1 MQRTLVVALVPG
13 SFRVFRR
20 SRDRIQSDE
29 RNDMATIEGYASD
42 KFYDP
47 PAYFQAIKVT
57 GAQALIFVAGQ
68 VAYDQEGNPAHRGDF
83 ATQARAVFDAL
94 KGQVEAGGSTVG
106 NIVKL
111 TIYVTDIRYRTEL
124 SAVREEFFGKRQPP
138 VTLLGVTALG
148 QPDWMIEVEATAV
161 V

>member
-13 SFRVFRR
+13 SFIPARPRSYSIRR
-20 SRDRIQSDE
+20 
-29 RNDMATIEGYASD
+29 RNEMATIEGYASD

-68 VAYDQEGNPAHRGDF
+68 VAYDQAGNPAHRGDF

-111 TIYVTDIRYRTEL
+111 TIYVTD
-124 SAVREEFFGKRQPP
+124 
-138 VTLLGVTALG
+138 
-148 QPDWMIEVEATAV
+148 
-161 V
+161 